1 MEGEMSDIELDAKK
15 IEEKVSD
22 LAEAM
27 NRVRNNQAERDDVV
41 VDMKQAS
48 HARLELLAQDLQPV
62 FAELPKDND
71 QFEFALTNGE
81 NSRLWVD
88 MTSFVRMGRDRRV
101 YEFVKD
107 TRMGRTMLG
116 ETDDRAR
123 MAKLVTNYVAERV
136 LERERMIE
144 GEWVAMRDY
153 NFGLDEEDEAVETPQ
168 QSRGRSLLGL
178 VGWFLLGLAGG
189 ASAMIAWAWFG
200 DIPTFLQ

>member
-1 MEGEMSDIELDAKK
+1 M
-15 IEEKVSD
+15 
-22 LAEAM
+22 
-27 NRVRNNQAERDDVV
+27 
-41 VDMKQAS
+41 
-48 HARLELLAQDLQPV
+48 AQDLQPV